1 MIYDEGGGQVVGMA
15 MVCKC
20 TSRTRKIH
28 FKEFVISFSF
38 SVNRNILNKTLG
50 IKSLAFFLV
59 DMCVHMLS
67 PSSSVQ
73 LIETPWTVAHQV
85 HLSMGFF

>member
-73 LIETPWTVAHQV
+73 LFVTPWTVAHQV